1 MRRELLFF
9 TTLLL
14 LYQVNGSMLC
24 IDCEKAPDAQIAL
37 GRRNSTYK
45 RHEYYPWDD
54 EIGLLPPLYGHV

>member
-1 MRRELLFF
+1 
-9 TTLLL
+9 
-14 LYQVNGSMLC
+14 MLC

-45 RHEYYPWDD
+45 RHEYYPWGD